1 MGTADQQGYGGA
13 ALFSGISATR
23 GEHRLVKKVFFWARF
38 WLTIVTIAGL
48 VASASLALEIP
59 DDHPTEVWKW
69 AAIVCT
75 VAAVQR
81 LWAAVRSPA

>member
-1 MGTADQQGYGGA
+1 
-13 ALFSGISATR
+13 
-23 GEHRLVKKVFFWARF
+23 
-38 WLTIVTIAGL
+38 VTISGL

-59 DDHPTEVWKW
+59 DEHPTEVWKW

-81 LWAAVRSPA
+81 FWAAVRSPA